1 MMYEQWSV
9 RPANVK
15 EKNPNAIQID
25 QDKLYT
31 GMGIV
36 QAVPGPVFSVASF
49 TGGLALKDQGSAM
62 QLLGCL
68 IGTIAIFLP
77 SALLVL
83 FFYPV
88 WHNLK
93 KYAVVYRS
101 LEGINAAVVG
111 IMISSTLYISKDIS
125 LTDGNVISSINLLV
139 ILATVLLLRFT
150 NTFSALIVLLC
161 LALGYFL

>member
-1 MMYEQWSV
+1 
-9 RPANVK
+9 
-15 EKNPNAIQID
+15 
-25 QDKLYT
+25 
-31 GMGIV
+31 
-36 QAVPGPVFSVASF
+36 VPGPVFSFASF
-49 TGGLALKDQGSAM
+49 TGGLALKDRGASM

-83 FFYPV
+83 FFFPV

-111 IMISSTLYISKDIS
+111 IMIASTLYISRDIS
-125 LTDGNVISSINLLV
+125 LTEGNVSSSLNLIV
-139 ILATVLLLRFT
+139 IVTTILLLRFT
-150 NTFSALIVLLC
+150 KVFSALIVLLC
-161 LALGYFL
+161 LAMGYFL